1 MKLRKK
7 EKRMMSRNYVLLGIL
22 TIVVGGFLLGVAMF
36 NVFFQAGLAN
46 MRNFSICF
54 VAYTLFCF
62 FCWIPL
68 MVPSNQIA
76 EIDEDCIC
84 IMPPYKSM
92 KKLKIAWYALINDH
106 VKPFYRVIPLQDI
119 VKLTLTFEA
128 HWGAYA
134 FQRFSYVLKF
144 DLGNETFKVYL
155 NPMQNGPLMPSGY
168 GFPMVSTFS
177 NEDIINIASFA
188 IANGVNVQDPYK
200 LIDAMKDENIVM
212 YDYMVSLHKMITF

>member
-7 EKRMMSRNYVLLGIL
+7 EKRMMSRNYVLIGIL
-22 TIVVGGFLLGVAMF
+22 VIVATGCLLGPILLK
-36 NVFFQAGLAN
+36 VFSQAGMAN
-46 MRNFSICF
+46 MRNISICM
-54 VAYTLFCF
+54 VIYTLFCLLL
-62 FCWIPL
+62 WVPL

-76 EIDEDCIC
+76 EIDEDSIS

-106 VKPFYRVIPLQDI
+106 VKPFYRVIPLKDI

-168 GFPMVSTFS
+168 GFPMASTFS
-177 NEDIINIASFA
+177 NEDIINIVSFA
-188 IANGVNVQDPYK
+188 IANGVNMQDPYK

-212 YDYMVSLHKMITF
+212 YDYMVSLHKKISF